1 MTSVKVVSD
10 YLSHLIEQGFGPYN
24 LKLGTCAALSLFA
37 QKVASLTCA
46 CQITARKLRTT
57 GAKWRI

>member
-10 YLSHLIEQGFGPYN
+10 YLSRLIEHGFGHYS
-24 LKLGTCAALSLFA
+24 LKLGTRGLSRFA
-37 QKVASLTCA
+37 PKVASLTCA
-46 CQITARKLRTT
+46 CQITAQKQRTT